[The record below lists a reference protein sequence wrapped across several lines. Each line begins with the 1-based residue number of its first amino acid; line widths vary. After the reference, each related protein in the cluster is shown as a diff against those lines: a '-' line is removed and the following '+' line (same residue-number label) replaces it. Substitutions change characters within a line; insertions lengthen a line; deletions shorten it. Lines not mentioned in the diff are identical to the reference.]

1 MENNIKHIKTKGI
14 LTTTNIGI
22 DQQKKLKKLDDPVKD
37 DILLANATEW
47 RAIIARRQSLWE
59 MPVQH
64 GEASFP

>member
-1 MENNIKHIKTKGI
+1 MSTCGSAHPVGH
-14 LTTTNIGI
+14 
-22 DQQKKLKKLDDPVKD
+22 QQKKLKKLDDPVKD

-47 RAIIARRQSLWE
+47 PAIIARRQSLWE